1 MIFYY
6 FDNSNTNTQVGPNNT
21 VISSMRFSN
30 FSHQLI
36 PRGSME
42 SSTQL
47 GISFTYHLWNS

>member
-6 FDNSNTNTQVGPNNT
+6 SDNSNTNTQVGPNNT